1 MMKETLLNKIQES
14 VVSWAKA
21 NLAFA
26 AAMLF
31 LRILFFFNLVIRI
44 NTDWSKIWIIVS
56 GLKFDIVLT
65 GSVAVA
71 TLIPYCLVHY
81 FSPKAARITAGSAIA
96 LYALISGLLTE
107 YFCVM
112 ARPLDH
118 VIFVYSTTEMADIV
132 TSSTSVS
139 LATIVNI
146 ILSIGLPVGLIIGAK
161 KLKFNLVP
169 SLIFLLV
176 AAFLAFG
183 FRYRTMVQKEVGYRQ
198 HSDFYLA
205 VNQLS
210 FSFINITDY
219 MKNSASTP
227 EPTDANIAEAAT
239 RYHRLLL
246 QFEFDDVNYP
256 FWRKFND
263 YDVLGTFL
271 KKTDNGTMPN
281 FVFIIIEG
289 FGQELTGVAKPEVS
303 FTPFIDSLAANGL
316 YWKNCLSTAER
327 TFGALPAIFA
337 SVPHGKSGFGNL
349 LEPIPDHHS
358 LLKDLSANGY
368 HSSFYYGG
376 SMSFNGQDIFL
387 INNHIDYILKCTPDS
402 TDIERYKAQKENHR
416 WGLDDGEM
424 FDLAIKHKQ
433 ASIYN
438 KPTADIFLTLTT
450 HEPFDFPQMAAYMKR
465 VSEMS
470 ESRNKLE
477 QKNIHANQNIFATFL
492 YTDDCVK
499 KLFNYY
505 KSRPDF
511 KNTIFVITG
520 DHRMCPLLTGQNPL
534 MKYHVPLIVYSPML
548 ERTKTME
555 AVVSHLDITPSIIS
569 YLSTNYDFQ
578 IDTHCHWIGTSFD
591 TTSTFISRK
600 KLAFMLNNRD
610 VVEFLSDSL
619 LISSNRLFAV
629 KRDLQVEQIDNQSI
643 CDSILQNLNDYQT
656 ISHHA
661 VTNDY
666 LIKNTSQVKTNYC
679 HINTNFDG
687 LIDSEFKK
695 QLTTIDKN
703 KCLII
708 DKDMEYGE
716 ICPNF
721 ELKDNCKR
729 LKVEIRFTLQSLDT
743 STTLPQLILEK
754 RGKCDY
760 YLAVPTDSYN
770 DKKLNTGQKENF
782 VLKTTIEFEE
792 KTDGDVFKIYLWNCE
807 HSTMLYDNLYV
818 NVNQLNDN

>member
-1 MMKETLLNKIQES
+1 MKETLLNKLQAS
-14 VVSWAKA
+14 LVSWAKA
-21 NLAFA
+21 NLTFA
-26 AAMLF
+26 ATMLF

-44 NTDWSKIWIIVS
+44 NTDWSKIWIVLS
-56 GLKFDIVLT
+56 GFKFDIVLT

-71 TLIPYCLVHY
+71 TLIPYCLIHY

-96 LYALISGLLTE
+96 LYALISSILTE

-112 ARPLDH
+112 TRPFDH
-118 VIFVYSTTEMADIV
+118 VLFVYSSTEMADIV
-132 TSSTSVS
+132 MSSTSVS
-139 LATIVNI
+139 LPTIINI
-146 ILSIGLPVGLIIGAK
+146 VLSISLPIGLILGAK
-161 KLKFNLVP
+161 KLNFKLVP
-169 SLIFLLV
+169 SVVFLLI

-183 FRYRTMVQKEVGYRQ
+183 FRYRNMVRKEVGYRQ
-198 HSDFYLA
+198 HADFYLA

-210 FSFINITDY
+210 FSFINITDH
-219 MKNSASTP
+219 MNECANNP
-227 EPTDANIAEAAT
+227 EPTNSRIAEASDN
-239 RYHRLLL
+239 YHRLLP
-246 QFEFDDVNYP
+246 QFEFDDTNYP

-263 YDVLGTFL
+263 SDVLGAFL
-271 KKTDNGTMPN
+271 KKTDNGQMPN

-289 FGQELTGVAKPEVS
+289 FGQELTGVEKPEVS

-337 SVPHGKSGFGNL
+337 SVPHGKGGFGNL
-349 LEPIPDHHS
+349 WNPIPDHNS
-358 LLKDLSANGY
+358 MLKDLSANGY
-368 HSSFYYGG
+368 QTSFFYGG
-376 SMSFNGQDIFL
+376 SPSFDGQDIFL
-387 INNHIDYILKCTPDS
+387 TNNHIDYILKCTPDS
-402 TDIERYKAQKENHR
+402 SDSERYKAQQENHR

-433 ASIYN
+433 TTNYD

-450 HEPFDFPQMAAYMKR
+450 HEPFDFPEIAAYKKR
-465 VSEMS
+465 LAAMP
-470 ESRNKLE
+470 ESHNKQE

-555 AVVSHLDITPSIIS
+555 AVVSHLDITPSVLS
-569 YLSTNYDFQ
+569 YLSINYDFK
-578 IDTHCHWIGTSFD
+578 IGSHCHWLGTSFD
-591 TTSTFISRK
+591 TTGTFISRK
-600 KLAFMLNNRD
+600 KQAFMLNNRD

-619 LISSNRLFAV
+619 LVSDNRLFAV
-629 KRDLQVEQIDNQSI
+629 KRNLQVEQIDNQAV
-643 CDSILQNLNDYQT
+643 CDSIQQNLNDYQT
-656 ISHHA
+656 ISRHA

-666 LIKNTSQVKTNYC
+666 LIKTVSQVKTNYC
-679 HINTNFDG
+679 HINTNFEG
-687 LIDSEFKK
+687 RVDSEFKK
-695 QLTTIDKN
+695 QLTTVDN
-703 KCLII
+703 DKCLII
-708 DKDMEYGE
+708 NKDMEYGE

-743 STTLPQLILEK
+743 TAALPQLILEK
-754 RGKCDY
+754 RGKYDY
-760 YLAVPTDSYN
+760 YLAVPTDSNN
-770 DKKLNTGQKENF
+770 DKNLNTGQKENF

-792 KTDGDVFKIYLWNCE
+792 KTDGDVFKIYLWNSE
-807 HSTMLYDNLYV
+807 HSAMLYDNLYV
-818 NVNQLNDN
+818 NINQLNDN